1 MLSTKPSRWT
11 AALLVVTA
19 LTGATGVSC
28 TFPGLGQ
35 CKQPQI
41 DYFTVRY
48 RIQDVLEQP
57 RAEVRQSERF
67 STLRTTWN
75 TVAIRRPDACAN
87 ETAGQATGAFT
98 HETGE
103 VQHETMLGTDCGFW
117 LAEVERGLAKNKFT
131 VVSWKS
137 LEQVEKKNQVPS
149 YVAARQLGRESRGQ
163 NVNTKVEYFESN
175 ANGDRG
181 EPLEVSETENKGV
194 TDFMKPLTKSMRSQ
208 KWFYA
213 VKTVLDITAVDT
225 RTGEAVWF
233 YVKQQVCREDVPG
246 EMNFLF
252 GHYPIDDSWWPVT
265 PKWLIA
271 LRREKRATRSASSFE
286 TEYQRKPQ
294 PEQWYK
300 QHSDELTRSVIDDF
314 LSHFRSEGG

>member
-1 MLSTKPSRWT
+1 
-11 AALLVVTA
+11 
-19 LTGATGVSC
+19 
-28 TFPGLGQ
+28 LGQ
-35 CKQPQI
+35 CKKPEI
-41 DYFTVRY
+41 DYVAVRY

-57 RAEVRQSERF
+57 RAEVRQSDRF

-149 YVAARQLGRESRGQ
+149 YVAARQLGADVVFIVNSLESGPVSRESRGQ
-163 NVNTKVEYFESN
+163 NVSTKVDYFESN
-175 ANGDRG
+175 PNGDRL
-181 EPLEVSETENKGV
+181 EPLEVTETDNRSV
-194 TDFMKPLTKSMRSQ
+194 TDFMKPLTKSMRSG

-233 YVKQQVCREDVPG
+233 YVKQQVCREDVPA

-252 GHYPIDDSWWPVT
+252 GHYPADDQWWPVT
-265 PKWLIA
+265 PKWLVA
-271 LRREKRATRSASSFE
+271 LRREKRATRSATSFE